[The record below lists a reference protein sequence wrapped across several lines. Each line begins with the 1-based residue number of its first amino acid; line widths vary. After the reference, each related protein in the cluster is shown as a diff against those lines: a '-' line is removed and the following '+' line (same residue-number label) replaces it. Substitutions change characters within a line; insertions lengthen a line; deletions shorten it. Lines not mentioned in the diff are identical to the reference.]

1 MPLGPTQVIEAARL
15 LLNARGDFRRL
26 RGFPDSCRPQDMAD
40 AYQIQSAFA
49 EEWEL
54 PVAGYKIGCTAK
66 AQQKMLGVD
75 GPFYGRVFAPFLRE
89 SPTELSAGAF
99 QMLGLEG
106 EFAFRLKAA
115 IKPRKAPYT
124 RKDVEARL
132 GPLHPAIELVDSR
145 LDDWIARGPE
155 SIVADN
161 GANGALIIGRPV
173 REWRKHDLARARV
186 SLAVDGEVVG
196 KGAGKLALGHPL
208 DALTWLANALSEAGV
223 PLVRGQIVTT
233 GTVTG
238 FNLAQAGSTAVADF
252 GELGTVEVT
261 FTD

>member
-26 RGFPDSCRPQDMAD
+26 RGFPVSCRPQDMDD
-40 AYQIQSAFA
+40 AYQIQKAFA

-54 PVAGYKIGCTAK
+54 PIAGFKVGCTAK
-66 AQQKMLGVD
+66 EQQKMLGVKE
-75 GPFYGRVFAPFLRE
+75 PFYGRIFAPFLRE

-99 QMLGLEG
+99 QMLGLEA
-106 EFAFRLKAA
+106 EFAFRIKAA

-124 RKDVEARL
+124 REDIEKKVGA
-132 GPLHPAIELVDSR
+132 LHPAIELVDSR
-145 LDDWIARGPE
+145 LDDWTARGPE

-161 GANGALIIGRPV
+161 GANGALIIGNPV
-173 REWRKHDLARARV
+173 REWRKFDLTKAKV
-186 SLAVDGEVVG
+186 TLAVDGSQVG
-196 KGAGKLALGHPL
+196 KGTGRRALGHPL
-208 DALTWLANALSEAGV
+208 EALTWLANTLSAAGV
-223 PLVRGQIVTT
+223 ALLRDQIVTT

-238 FNLAQAGSTAVADF
+238 FNLAKAGNTALADF
-252 GELGTVEVT
+252 GPLGQVQVS

>member
-26 RGFPDSCRPQDMAD
+26 RGFPESCRPQDMDD
-40 AYQIQSAFA
+40 AYQIQKAFA

-54 PVAGYKIGCTAK
+54 PVAGFKIGCTAK
-66 AQQKMLGVD
+66 DQQKFLGVD

-106 EFAFRLKAA
+106 EFAFRIKAG

-124 RKDVEARL
+124 REDIEKKVGAL
-132 GPLHPAIELVDSR
+132 YPAIELVDSR

-161 GANGALIIGRPV
+161 GSNGALIIGKPV
-173 REWRKHDLARARV
+173 REWRKYDLAKAKANMSV
-186 SLAVDGEVVG
+186 NGKEVG
-196 KGAGKLALGHPL
+196 KGTGKLALGHPL
-208 DALTWLANALSEAGV
+208 EALTWLANALSEAGV
-223 PLVRGQIVTT
+223 ALERDQIVTT

-238 FNLAQAGSTAVADF
+238 FNLAKAGDTAVADF
-252 GELGTVEVT
+252 GPLGSVEVT

>member
-26 RGFPDSCRPQDMAD
+26 RGFPESCRPQDLAD
-40 AYQIQSAFA
+40 GYQIQAAFA

-54 PVAGYKIGCTAK
+54 PVAGFKIGCTAK
-66 AQQKMLGVD
+66 EQQEFLGVD

-106 EFAFRLKAA
+106 EFAFRIKAA

-124 RKDVEARL
+124 REEVEAKVGAL
-132 GPLHPAIELVDSR
+132 YPAIELVDSR
-145 LDDWIARGPE
+145 LEDWTSQPAG

-161 GANGALIIGRPV
+161 GFNGALIIGKPV
-173 REWRKHDLARARV
+173 REWRKHDLARAKV
-186 SLAVDGEVVG
+186 SLAIDGEVVG
-196 KGAGKLALGHPL
+196 KGTGRLALGHPL
-208 DALTWLANALSEAGV
+208 KALTWLANALSQAGI
-223 PLVRGQIVTT
+223 PLLRDHIVTT
-233 GTVTG
+233 GTVTS
-238 FNLAQAGSTAVADF
+238 FNIAQAGSTAVADF
-252 GELGTVEVT
+252 GKFGTVEVT